1 MAPSRPSCLA
11 TLEVPSLRNT
21 GEESSPAM
29 TQSLPEHI
37 PGILTPAFE
46 SDPYRSYALMREEA
60 PLYYDDQLQAYV
72 ISRYSDV
79 ARAFKDPAFTN
90 RNYEWQLEPVHGRTI
105 VQMDGR
111 EHATKRAIVAPCF
124 RPKAILGKLTA
135 IIEGNAVRLVDEFVG
150 RGSCEFSAEFSRLY
164 PINVTAD
171 MMGLPVED
179 LETFRGW
186 YSAIIDFLGNLTQD
200 EAVTQAGLRARD
212 EMAKYMLPVI
222 AERRRNP
229 GDDLLSTLCA
239 AEVDGVQMS
248 DEEIKSFASLLL
260 TAGGETTDK
269 VLTSL
274 LAKLVEHPDQ
284 LADVRRGRSLIPA
297 ALAETLR
304 VAPPLHMVMRQTAV
318 DVEIADGAIPAGS
331 TVVCLIASANRDPAV
346 FSNPDHFD
354 IHRTDVD
361 ASREFS
367 GASKQLAFVHGRHFC
382 VGSLLAK
389 QEVEVGLNV
398 LLDRTSDIRLQAGFV
413 PVEEGVFTRAPRK
426 LLLDLTPAP

>member
-1 MAPSRPSCLA
+1 
-11 TLEVPSLRNT
+11 
-21 GEESSPAM
+21 M
-29 TQSLPEHI
+29 TRSLPDHI
-37 PGILTPAFE
+37 PGILSPEFE
-46 SDPYRSYALMREEA
+46 TDPYRAYSLMRDEA

-72 ISRYSDV
+72 LSRYVDV
-79 ARAFKDPAFTN
+79 ARAFKEPAFTN

-111 EHATKRAIVAPCF
+111 EHATKRSIVAPSF
-124 RPKAILGKLTA
+124 RPKELFGRLAP
-135 IIEGNAVRLVDEFVG
+135 IIEANAVRLVDDFVAHG
-150 RGSCEFSAEFSRLY
+150 TCEYSSEFSRLY

-186 YSAIIDFLGNLTQD
+186 YTAIIDFLGNLTGD
-200 EAVTQAGLRARD
+200 EDVAAAGLRARD
-212 EMAKYMLPVI
+212 EMAEYMLPII

-229 GDDLLSTLCA
+229 GADLLSTLCT

-274 LAKLVEHPDQ
+274 VAKLVEHPDQ
-284 LADVRRGRSLIPA
+284 LADLRRDRSLISA

-304 VAPPLHMVMRQTAV
+304 VAPPLHMVMRETGE
-318 DVEIADGAIPAGS
+318 DVEIAGGIVPRAS
-331 TVVCLIASANRDPAV
+331 TVICLIASANRDPAT
-346 FSNPDHFD
+346 FAAPDAFD
-354 IHRTDVD
+354 IHRTDID
-361 ASREFS
+361 PAREFS

-389 QEVEVGLNV
+389 QEVEVGINV
-398 LLDRTSDIRLQAGFV
+398 LLDRTSDIRLQDGFT

-426 LLLDLTPAP
+426 LLLSLTAAK

>member
-1 MAPSRPSCLA
+1 MTPTLA
-11 TLEVPSLRNT
+11 
-21 GEESSPAM
+21 A
-29 TQSLPEHI
+29 HI
-37 PGILTPAFE
+37 PGILAPEFE
-46 SDPYRSYALMREEA
+46 ADPYSSYSLMRDEA
-60 PLYYDDQLQAYV
+60 PVYYDDQLQAYV
-72 ISRYSDV
+72 LSRYADV

-111 EHATKRAIVAPCF
+111 EHATKRAIVAPSF
-124 RPKAILGKLTA
+124 RPKVLFGQLAP
-135 IIEGNAVRLVDEFVG
+135 IIETNAVRLVDEFVA
-150 RGSCEFSAEFSRLY
+150 RGGCEYSSEFSRLY

-186 YSAIIDFLGNLTQD
+186 YTAIIDFLGNLTGD
-200 EAVTQAGLRARD
+200 EDIAAAGIRARD
-212 EMAKYMLPVI
+212 AMAEYMLPII
-222 AERRRNP
+222 ADRRENP
-229 GDDLLSTLCA
+229 GDDLLSTLCT
-239 AEVDGVQMS
+239 AEVDGTRMS

-274 LAKLVEHPDQ
+274 VAKLVEHPDQ
-284 LADVRRGRSLIPA
+284 LADVRRDRSLIAA

-304 VAPPLHMVMRQTAV
+304 VAPPLHMVMRQTAE
-318 DVEIADGAIPAGS
+318 EIDIAGTSIPEGS
-331 TVVCLIASANRDPAV
+331 TVICLIASANRDPAT
-346 FSNPDHFD
+346 FAAPDCFD

-361 ASREFS
+361 AAREFS

-389 QEVEVGLNV
+389 QEVEVGINV
-398 LLDRTSDIRLQAGFV
+398 LLDRTSDIRLSEGFV
-413 PVEEGVFTRAPRK
+413 PVEEGVFTRAPRR
-426 LLLDLTPAP
+426 LLLDLTPAT